1 MLLSVTVSALALL
14 WHLNASFYKINVLRL
29 KALSCRA
36 LGGVKERKASW
47 WRSSWLGLG
56 WSCAWAT
63 PGDQG
68 LHRAHRLACW
78 LSAKQGWQQDP
89 EICLMVLWW
98 SSLSWSDT
106 WSGLQ
111 ELCLAPPN
119 VVHPTGLLKLGV
131 LGSKREDTAQTY
143 WNSLNVLSF
152 WASYSISHLIDR
164 ALGEDW
170 EYSSQHNKDGFS
182 GGGWFC
188 SRRDDYFNTIKNE
201 QYEFGHLQP

>member
-1 MLLSVTVSALALL
+1 MEILLAGT
-14 WHLNASFYKINVLRL
+14 WLRL
-29 KALSCRA
+29 RLSD
-36 LGGVKERKASW
+36 SW
-47 WRSSWLGLG
+47 RPRSV
-56 WSCAWAT
+56 
-63 PGDQG
+63 Q
-68 LHRAHRLACW
+68 
-78 LSAKQGWQQDP
+78 
-89 EICLMVLWW
+89 
-98 SSLSWSDT
+98 SSLPCLLTECQARMTAGSWDLPGGALMELTVLIVPSDT

-111 ELCLAPPN
+111 ELCLAPPH
-119 VVHPTGLLKLGV
+119 VTHPIGLLKLGI
-131 LGSKREDTAQTY
+131 LGSEREDTAQSC

-152 WASYSISHLIDR
+152 WASYISHLIDR